1 MEEVEALTLR
11 ELRERTTE
19 PESRDQKRKNG
30 EPERQRVLSRHTGES
45 EIEGDDS
52 LRNKKSN
59 SCKLYPILND
69 VVLG

>member
-30 EPERQRVLSRHTGES
+30 EPERQRVLIRDTRES
-45 EIEGDDS
+45 EIEGDDNM
-52 LRNKKSN
+52 RNKKS
-59 SCKLYPILND
+59 KFL
-69 VVLG
+69 